1 MGKALVLGGTRFF
14 GVQLVESLLKQG
26 FDVTIASRGN
36 VEDSFGDKVSRI
48 KFDRLDVSNM
58 QKNFVDTEW
67 DIVFD
72 QICYS
77 SQEAIDAIDVF
88 KGKTKKYVFT
98 SSKSVYESVST
109 GKGFT
114 EEDFNPFEYSLN
126 VGSKEDFSYGE
137 GKRQAETAFFGR
149 SPFPVVAVR
158 FPIVIGLNDY
168 TERLNYY
175 IRKVRDLE
183 DVHFVNLEAAMD
195 FISEE
200 EAGDFLAWVGQSDFE
215 GPINA
220 TSNGYVRMGELLE
233 YIEEKVEKH
242 ANVVTTTDEESG
254 SPYNIS
260 ETWLIS
266 NEKAKS
272 LGYEFKDLK
281 EYLPG
286 LIGEALAKMDEIR
299 HNN

>member
-36 VEDSFGDKVSRI
+36 VGDPFGDKVSRV
-48 KFDRLDVSNM
+48 KVDRLDVGDM
-58 QKNFVDTEW
+58 QKNFVDTKW

-77 SQEAIDAIDVF
+77 SQEAIDSIDVF
-88 KGKTKKYVFT
+88 TGKTKKYVFT
-98 SSKSVYESVST
+98 SSKSVYEPASE

-114 EEDFNPFEYSLN
+114 EEDFNPFEYKLN
-126 VGSKEDFSYGE
+126 VGPKESFSYGE
-137 GKRQAETAFFGR
+137 GKRQAEAAFFQR
-149 SPFPVVAVR
+149 ASFSVVAVR
-158 FPIVIGLNDY
+158 FPIVVGINDY

-175 IRKVRDLE
+175 IRKVRDQE

-200 EAGDFLAWVGQSDFE
+200 EAGEFLAWVGQSAFE

-220 TSNGYVRMGELLE
+220 TSNGNVEMGELLE
-233 YIEEKVEKH
+233 YIEEKAGKS
-242 ANVVTTTDEESG
+242 AKVVATIEEESD

-260 ETWLIS
+260 ATWLIS

-272 LGYEFKDLK
+272 IGYEFRELK
-281 EYLPG
+281 EYLPE
-286 LIGEALAKMDEIR
+286 LISDALAKMNEK
-299 HNN
+299 

>member
-1 MGKALVLGGTRFF
+1 MGKVLVLGGTRFF
-14 GVQLVESLLKQG
+14 GVQLVDTLLKQG

-36 VEDSFGDKVSRI
+36 VEDPFGDKVSRV
-48 KFDRLDVSNM
+48 KVDRLDVGDM

-77 SQEAIDAIDVF
+77 SQEAIDTIDVF
-88 KGKTKKYVFT
+88 TEKTKKYVFT
-98 SSKSVYESVST
+98 SSKSVYESV
-109 GKGFT
+109 GGDKGFT
-114 EEDFNPFEYSLN
+114 EEDFNPFEYKLN
-126 VGSKEDFSYGE
+126 VGPKENFSYAE
-137 GKRQAETAFFGR
+137 GKRQAETAFFQR
-149 SPFPVVAVR
+149 ASFPVVAVR

-175 IRKVRDLE
+175 IRKVRDQE
-183 DVHFVNLEAAMD
+183 DVHFVNLDAAMD
-195 FISEE
+195 YISEE
-200 EAGDFLAWVGQSDFE
+200 EAGDFLAWIGQSDFE

-220 TSNGYVRMGELLE
+220 TSNGHVKMGELLE
-233 YIEEKVEKH
+233 YIEEKVGKS
-242 ANVVTTTDEESG
+242 AKVVATTEEESG

-266 NEKAKS
+266 NVKAKS
-272 LGYEFKDLK
+272 LGYEFKELK

-286 LIGEALAKMDEIR
+286 LISDALANMNEK
-299 HNN
+299 

>member
-1 MGKALVLGGTRFF
+1 MAKVLVLGGTRFF

-36 VEDSFGDKVSRI
+36 VEDPFGDKVSRI
-48 KFDRLDVSNM
+48 KVNRLDVGDM
-58 QKNFVDTEW
+58 QKNLVGTEW

-88 KGKTKKYVFT
+88 IGKTKKYVFT
-98 SSKSVYESVST
+98 SSKSVYEQA
-109 GKGFT
+109 GGENGFT
-114 EEDFNPFEYSLN
+114 EEDFNPFEYKLI
-126 VGSKEDFSYGE
+126 VGPKEEFSYGE
-137 GKRQAETAFFGR
+137 GKRQAEAAFFGR
-149 SPFPVVAVR
+149 ASFPIVAVR
-158 FPIVIGLNDY
+158 FPIVIGINDY

-175 IRKVRDLE
+175 IRKVRDQK
-183 DVHFVNLEAAMD
+183 DVHLVNLEAAMD

-200 EAGDFLAWVGQSDFE
+200 EAGDFLAWIGQSNFE

-220 TSNGYVRMGELLE
+220 TSNSYVKMGELLG
-233 YIEEKVEKH
+233 YIEEKVGNTAK
-242 ANVVTTTDEESG
+242 VVTTSEEESG

-260 ETWLIS
+260 ETWLMS

-272 LGYEFKDLK
+272 LGYEFRDLK

-286 LIGEALAKMDEIR
+286 LIGEVLEKLGK
-299 HNN
+299 N

>member
-1 MGKALVLGGTRFF
+1 MRKALVLGGTRFF
-14 GVQLVESLLKQG
+14 GVQLVESLLMQG

-36 VEDSFGDKVSRI
+36 VQDPFKDKVSRI
-48 KFDRLDVSNM
+48 KVDRLDVSDM

-175 IRKVRDLE
+175 IRKVRDHE

-286 LIGEALAKMDEIR
+286 LIGEALAKTDV
-299 HNN
+299 N

>member
-1 MGKALVLGGTRFF
+1 MGTALVLGGTRFF
-14 GVQLVESLLKQG
+14 GVQLVESLLEQG

-36 VEDSFGDKVSRI
+36 VEDPFGDRVSRV
-48 KFDRLDVSNM
+48 KVDRLDVGDM
-58 QKNFVDTEW
+58 QKNFVDTKW
-67 DIVFD
+67 DIIFD

-77 SQEAIDAIDVF
+77 SQEAIDSIDVF
-88 KGKTKKYVFT
+88 TGKTKKYVFT
-98 SSKSVYESVST
+98 SSKSVYEQASAD
-109 GKGFT
+109 KGFT
-114 EEDFNPFEYSLN
+114 EEDFNPFEYKLN
-126 VGSKEDFSYGE
+126 VGPKENFTYGE
-137 GKRQAETAFFGR
+137 GKRQAEAAFFQR
-149 SPFPVVAVR
+149 APFPVVAVR

-175 IRKVRDLE
+175 IQKVRDQE

-200 EAGDFLAWVGQSDFE
+200 EAGDFLAWIGQSDFE

-220 TSNGYVRMGELLE
+220 TSNGHVKMGELLE
-233 YIEEKVEKH
+233 YIEEKAEKA
-242 ANVVTTTDEESG
+242 ANVVATTEEESG

-272 LGYEFKDLK
+272 QGYEFKDLK
-281 EYLPG
+281 EYLPE
-286 LIGEALAKMDEIR
+286 LIGDALAKMNEK
-299 HNN
+299 

>member
-14 GVQLVESLLKQG
+14 GVQLVDTLLKQG

-36 VEDSFGDKVSRI
+36 VEDPFGDKVSRV
-48 KFDRLDVSNM
+48 KVDRLDVGDM

-88 KGKTKKYVFT
+88 TEKTKKYVFT
-98 SSKSVYESVST
+98 SSKSVYESV
-109 GKGFT
+109 GGDKGFA
-114 EEDFNPFEYSLN
+114 EEDFNPFEYKLN
-126 VGSKEDFSYGE
+126 VGPKENFSYGE
-137 GKRQAETAFFGR
+137 GKRQAEAAFFQR
-149 SPFPVVAVR
+149 ASFPVVAVR

-175 IRKVRDLE
+175 IRKVRDQE
-183 DVHFVNLEAAMD
+183 DVHFVNLDAAMD

-200 EAGDFLAWVGQSDFE
+200 EAGEFLAWIGQSDFE

-220 TSNGYVRMGELLE
+220 TSNGHVKMGEMLA
-233 YIEEKVEKH
+233 YIEENVGKSAKVV
-242 ANVVTTTDEESG
+242 ATTEEESG

-260 ETWLIS
+260 DTWLIS

-272 LGYEFKDLK
+272 LEYEFKELK

-286 LIGEALAKMDEIR
+286 LISGALANMNEK
-299 HNN
+299 

>member
-1 MGKALVLGGTRFF
+1 MVKALVLGGTRFF

-36 VEDSFGDKVSRI
+36 VKDPFGDKVSRL
-48 KFDRLDVSNM
+48 KVDRLDVGDM
-58 QKNFVDTEW
+58 QKNFVGTEW

-77 SQEAIDAIDVF
+77 SQEAIDSIDVF
-88 KGKTKKYVFT
+88 TGKTKKYVFT
-98 SSKSVYESVST
+98 SSKSVYEQ
-109 GKGFT
+109 GGGENGFT
-114 EEDFNPFEYSLN
+114 EADFNPFEYKLI
-126 VGSKEDFSYGE
+126 VGPKEEFSYGE
-137 GKRQAETAFFGR
+137 GKRQAEAAFFGR
-149 SPFPVVAVR
+149 ASFPVVAVR
-158 FPIVIGLNDY
+158 FPIVIGINDY

-175 IRKVRDLE
+175 IQKVRDQE
-183 DVHFVNLEAAMD
+183 DVHLVNLEAAMD

-220 TSNGYVRMGELLE
+220 TSNGHVKMGELIE
-233 YIEEKVEKH
+233 YMERKVGKS
-242 ANVVTTTDEESG
+242 AIVVADTKEESD
-254 SPYNIS
+254 SPYNIT

-266 NEKAKS
+266 NEKARTY
-272 LGYEFKDLK
+272 GYEFKDLK

-286 LIGEALAKMDEIR
+286 LISEALEELGKD
-299 HNN
+299 

>member
-1 MGKALVLGGTRFF
+1 MRKALVLGGTRFF

-36 VEDSFGDKVSRI
+36 VQDPFKDKVSRI
-48 KFDRLDVSNM
+48 KVDRLDVSDM

-137 GKRQAETAFFGR
+137 GKRQAEAAFFER

-175 IRKVRDLE
+175 IRKVRDHE

-242 ANVVTTTDEESG
+242 ANIVTTTEEESG

-260 ETWLIS
+260 ATWLIS

-286 LIGEALAKMDEIR
+286 LIGEALAKMDV
-299 HNN
+299 N

>member
-1 MGKALVLGGTRFF
+1 MKKALVLGGTRFF

-36 VEDSFGDKVSRI
+36 LVDPFRDKVSRV
-48 KFDRLDVSNM
+48 KVDRLDVGDM

-77 SQEAIDAIDVF
+77 SQEAIDSIDVF
-88 KGKTKKYVFT
+88 TGKTKKYVFT
-98 SSKSVYESVST
+98 SSKSVYEQA
-109 GKGFT
+109 GGDKGFT
-114 EEDFNPFEYSLN
+114 EEDFNPFEYKLN
-126 VGSKEDFSYGE
+126 VGPKENFSYGE
-137 GKRQAETAFFGR
+137 GKRQAEAAFFQR
-149 SPFPVVAVR
+149 SSFPVVAVR

-175 IRKVRDLE
+175 IRKVRDQE
-183 DVHFVNLEAAMD
+183 DVHFVNLDAAMD

-200 EAGDFLAWVGQSDFE
+200 EAGDFLAWIGQSDFE

-220 TSNGYVRMGELLE
+220 TSNGHVKMGELLE
-233 YIEEKVEKH
+233 YIEEKVGKSAKVVATTEK
-242 ANVVTTTDEESG
+242 ESG

-266 NEKAKS
+266 NEKAKAH
-272 LGYEFKDLK
+272 GYEFENLK

-286 LIGEALAKMDEIR
+286 LISDALAKMNEK
-299 HNN
+299 